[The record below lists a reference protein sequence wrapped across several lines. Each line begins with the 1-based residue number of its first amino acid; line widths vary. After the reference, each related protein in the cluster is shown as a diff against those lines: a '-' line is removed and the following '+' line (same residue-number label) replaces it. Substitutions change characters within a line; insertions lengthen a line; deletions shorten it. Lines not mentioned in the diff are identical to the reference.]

1 VILGVIHHHRTQA
14 MKIFNSQLFL
24 ATLILTIGIWILR
37 GFGLLTFLPG
47 LVIWLGIFATVGVG
61 IVASLQN
68 SQRW

>member
-1 VILGVIHHHRTQA
+1 MLSAIGLPFTSI
-14 MKIFNSQLFL
+14 MKIFNSQLLL
-24 ATLILTIGIWILR
+24 ATLILTIGTWVLR

-47 LVIWLGIFATVGVG
+47 LVIWLGIFATISVA